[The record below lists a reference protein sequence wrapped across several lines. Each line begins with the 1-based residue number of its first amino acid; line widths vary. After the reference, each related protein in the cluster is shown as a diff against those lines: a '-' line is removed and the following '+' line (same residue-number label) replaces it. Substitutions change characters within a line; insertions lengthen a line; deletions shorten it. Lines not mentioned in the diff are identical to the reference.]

1 MGQLHVVTPAPI
13 ASRAIAGAI
22 DGFVIVV
29 LSAIS
34 ILVPLFTRGIVVPM
48 WGVLVVLIGYSV
60 APLAGLKRTL
70 GMQLMNLE
78 LVRPS
83 GHALD
88 AGNLLFREL
97 VGRGYFPAAYLFTV
111 VAGLIA
117 SMAGVG
123 GNVSPPVLT
132 GVMTL
137 ACAIALALSLVG
149 NMLALERRDR
159 RTLADLLAGSIVVQ
173 GRALPLPT
181 DVDELE
187 EHRANQRKMVVRIIV
202 VNVVLLIIS
211 VSLPWLFAQSTSESP
226 QAKIARMKL
235 ESLEAKFRAAP
246 DSNSLTEDLKRE
258 YWRLGREEDVKRVDE
273 VHRKAASG
281 REAQRELMLRE
292 KFDAEPRRRD
302 LAESLIALLEQQDR
316 VDEAEVVYR
325 QFLGES
331 PPANELAGFG
341 NWLAANGKNDT
352 AIAELTRAVTMD
364 PLVAYGHTLLGVALQ
379 RAGRFEEAREH
390 LALALLDDP
399 DDDTA
404 QDAMRDVEIEIGP
417 LDAKTKKSL
426 EQRVAAW
433 KKDAGSED

>member
-1 MGQLHVVTPAPI
+1 MTPAPL
-13 ASRAIAGAI
+13 ATRAIAGAI

-34 ILVPLFTRGIVVPM
+34 ILVPLFTRGVVVPM

-60 APLAGLKRTL
+60 APLAGLKRTF

-78 LVRPS
+78 LVRPN
-83 GHALD
+83 GHAVD
-88 AGNLLFREL
+88 AGNLLFREM

-111 VAGLIA
+111 IAGLIA
-117 SMAGVG
+117 SFAGVG
-123 GNVSPPVLT
+123 GNVAPPVLT

-137 ACAIALALSLVG
+137 ACAAALAVSMVG
-149 NMLALERRDR
+149 NVLAFERKDR
-159 RTLADLLAGSIVVQ
+159 RTLADLLAGSVVVQ

-181 DVDELE
+181 DVDELA
-187 EHRANQRKMVVRIIV
+187 EHKAHQRTMVVRIVV
-202 VNVVLLIIS
+202 VNVVLLALT
-211 VSLPWLFAQSTSESP
+211 VGLPWLMSQSTSESS

-258 YWRLGREEDVKRVDE
+258 YWKLGREEDVKRVDDL
-273 VHRKAASG
+273 HRKAASG
-281 REAQRELMLRE
+281 REAQREVMLRE

-302 LAESLIALLEQQDR
+302 LAESLIALLEAQDR

-325 QFLGES
+325 QFLGDS
-331 PPANELAGFG
+331 PPAHELAGFG
-341 NWLAANGKNDT
+341 NWLAANGRNET
-352 AIAELTRAVTMD
+352 AITELTRAVSMD

-390 LALALLDDP
+390 LTLAVLDDG
-399 DDDTA
+399 DDETA
-404 QDAMRDVEIEIGP
+404 QEALEEVEIEIGP

-426 EQRVAAW
+426 QQRVTAW
-433 KKDAGSED
+433 KTDAGL